1 MEVHSFKLRA
11 TFIPIS
17 FENFPIVK
25 LSSGNT
31 EVLRETNS
39 QPGGGVLAHFI
50 HNSYS
55 ETRSTNMCDAGYRT
69 IFWQQIISK
78 QDNYPSS
85 LHNGVAIICAVSLL
99 MPEIILAFKIWLCQ
113 SESSICKFMQN
124 NLRRFDAAEK
134 LALQYLLLK
143 RSSRTGF
150 SQ

>member
-50 HNSYS
+50 TLLQKLEASIFVTQVTEQFFNS
-55 ETRSTNMCDAGYRT
+55 
-69 IFWQQIISK
+69 K
-78 QDNYPSS
+78 
-85 LHNGVAIICAVSLL
+85 
-99 MPEIILAFKIWLCQ
+99 
-113 SESSICKFMQN
+113 
-124 NLRRFDAAEK
+124 
-134 LALQYLLLK
+134 
-143 RSSRTGF
+143 
-150 SQ
+150 